1 MRLQSETLFQAGSDI
16 SIIAEVDSF
25 FTPIKYGFQGIVLV
39 RSINGQALT
48 SLDQPKIKLSA
59 PLKLQPGEIISAA
72 VRLRPIVAKLNEV
85 GFDGEQYALSARVV
99 GRASIKPT
107 DSYYLL
113 STSSIRNQW
122 IETIAHATSDIQNKA
137 VIRALLF
144 GLRDEI
150 SSETWLQLQQ
160 SGLSHLVA
168 ISGLHIGIAFSV
180 GWMLGLNLMLFTPR
194 LSWAPVVLGLAL
206 AAVYAW
212 LAGFLIPT
220 QRALLMCALLCVV
233 QLRGGHLS
241 YPFKWLLVLSL
252 LLLVD
257 PFSVVSTSLWMSM
270 YAVACVMICV
280 SLSPS
285 YWHWAIKAVFA
296 QLVIVVA
303 MAPLVCWLFQGV
315 SVAAF
320 VNNLLLVPWFSWIV
334 IPCLFAATLMTLLFG
349 NVELWWRLMDALLTP
364 LDWALQNASWGWWTL
379 SHQQLSMLVLAMTLV
394 VMLLLFSRLAIVFTF
409 FLALSLLF
417 SSRTKPSWVME
428 MLDVGHGLAVV
439 IRQDSRALV
448 YDTGAAWGSG
458 SIAEQIITPYLI
470 KHGIEQVDWLIA
482 SHMDNDHAG
491 GWDYLNRRWQPS
503 NTMSSQ
509 HGVGKRSCIA
519 GAQWG
524 WGKLHIEVLWPT
536 KLATRAFNPHSCVIR
551 IYDPRLDLSV
561 LLTGDIETI
570 AEWLLIRQGGAFQA
584 EIMTV
589 PHHGSRTSSLTPF
602 IEAVEPAL
610 ALASTE
616 KNGRWRL
623 PHPLVVARYQ
633 QLGAEWLDSGSE
645 GQVTVKFYSNHYSY
659 TTLRQRK
666 GNTWYRQMLRKGV
679 E

>member
-1 MRLQSETLFQAGSDI
+1 M
-16 SIIAEVDSF
+16 
-25 FTPIKYGFQGIVLV
+25 
-39 RSINGQALT
+39 
-48 SLDQPKIKLSA
+48 SA
-59 PLKLQPGEIISAA
+59 PLKLQPGEIVSAA
-72 VRLRPIVAKLNEV
+72 VHLRPIVAKLNEV
-85 GFDGEQYALSARVV
+85 GFDGEQYALSTRVV
-99 GRASIKPT
+99 GRASIKPK

-113 STSSIRNQW
+113 STSGIRNQW
-122 IETIAHATSDIQNKA
+122 IQTIAQATGDSQHTA
-137 VIRALLF
+137 EIRALLF

-150 SSETWLQLQQ
+150 SSDTWLQLQQ

-180 GWMLGLNLMLFTPR
+180 GWALGLTLITFSPR
-194 LSWAPVVLGLAL
+194 LSWAPLVFGLAL
-206 AAVYAW
+206 ATVYAW

-220 QRALLMCALLCVV
+220 QRALLMCVMLCAM
-233 QLRGGHLS
+233 QLRGGHLP

-252 LLLVD
+252 LLLID
-257 PFSVVSTSLWMSM
+257 PFSVISSSLWMSM
-270 YAVACVMICV
+270 YAVACVMVCV
-280 SLSPS
+280 VLIPRH
-285 YWHWAIKAVFA
+285 WHWVTKAVCA

-303 MAPLVCWLFQGV
+303 MAPLVSWLFQGM
-315 SVAAF
+315 SLAAF
-320 VNNLLLVPWFSWIV
+320 LNNLLLVPWFSWIV
-334 IPCLFAATLMTLLFG
+334 IPYLFFATLMTLLLG
-349 NVELWWRLMDALLTP
+349 NVGEWWPLMDALLTP
-364 LDWALQNASWGWWTL
+364 LDWALKNASWGWWTM
-379 SHQQLSMLVLAMTLV
+379 SHHQFAMLVLAITLV
-394 VMLLLFSRLAIVFTF
+394 VMLLLFSRLAIMLAL

-417 SSRTKPSWVME
+417 SSRTKPNWVMD

-470 KHGIEQVDWLIA
+470 KHGIEHVDWLIA

-491 GWDYLNRRWQPS
+491 GWDYLNRRWQPR

-509 HGVGKRSCIA
+509 HGVGKRRCIA
-519 GAQWG
+519 GEQWA
-524 WGKLHIEVLWPT
+524 WGHLTLEVLWPT

-551 IYDPRLDLSV
+551 IHDPQLDLSV

-570 AEWLLIRQGGAFQA
+570 AEWLLIRKGGALHA

-589 PHHGSRTSSLTPF
+589 PHHGSRTSSLAPF
-602 IEAVEPAL
+602 IERIQPAL

-645 GQVTVKFYSNHYSY
+645 GQVTVKFYSDRYNYS
-659 TTLRQRK
+659 TLRQRK
-666 GNTWYRQMLRKGV
+666 GGSWYRQMLRKGV